1 MAKGTELA
9 HVNKARK
16 ILATIQKPAKVK
28 EYRDKAAALKDYF
41 DRQRGCLA
49 ASNDAAEH
57 MIWAEVRLGE
67 LFGAMPRGQGRRTD
81 LTSDKQ
87 LSEVQQAAANLKVS
101 GSTVKNWQHESHI
114 ADEHPDEMQ
123 QWMADIRLAKKQI
136 TSDGLRKFFRAPKP
150 YEPEE
155 PNFAPPE
162 VWCMPWDE
170 WLPSQPE
177 CDLLLTDPPYMT
189 DVEDVAEFAEHWLP
203 EGLLKVKDT
212 GRAYVCIGAY
222 PDELHAYLNIE
233 PPTHLV
239 LEQVLV
245 WTYRNT
251 LGQNPSHKYKLNWQA
266 ILYYLGKDAPSLT
279 VPKTADQ
286 FSVFDI
292 NAPDGR
298 LGDRC
303 HTWQKPEKLANI
315 IVQQA
320 TREGDVVLDPFCCT
334 GTFLLA
340 ANRFGRVGR
349 GCDIDQANLDIAIK
363 RGCVDAL

>member
-1 MAKGTELA
+1 MTQNTELA
-9 HVNKARK
+9 PVNQARK
-16 ILATIQKPAKVK
+16 ILATIEKPAEVK
-28 EYRDKAAALKDYF
+28 SYHDKAAALKSYF

-67 LFGAMPRGQGRRTD
+67 MTDPPGGVRNDAYSIRGVAKE
-81 LTSDKQ
+81 L
-87 LSEVQQAAANLKVS
+87 EVNKA
-101 GSTVKNWQHESHI
+101 TVDRWCQEKSI
-114 ADEHPDEMQ
+114 AQKHLDEMQ
-123 QWMADIRLAKKQI
+123 QWLADMRLAKKQI
-136 TSDGLRKFFRAPKP
+136 TSDGLRKFFRSPKA

-155 PNFAPPE
+155 PDFAAPE
-162 VWCMPWDE
+162 VSCMSWDE
-170 WLPSQPE
+170 WLPRQPE

-189 DVEDVAEFAEHWLP
+189 DVEDVAEFAAQWLP
-203 EGLLKVKDT
+203 DGLLKVKST

-222 PDELHAYLNIE
+222 PDELRAYLNIK
-233 PPTHLV
+233 PPDHLV

-266 ILYYLGKDAPSLT
+266 VLYYLGKDAPPLT

-303 HTWQKPEKLANI
+303 HTWQKPDKLANI
-315 IVQQA
+315 IIQQA
-320 TREGDVVLDPFCCT
+320 TQEGNLVLDPFCCT

-340 ANRFGRVGR
+340 ANRFGRIGR
-349 GCDIDQANLDIAIK
+349 GCDIDQANLDIAIQ
-363 RGCVDAL
+363 RGCVNAG